1 MKKKKVISAV
11 LTAALCFSAAWPAAV
26 SADSADTVKP
36 IDGTVSGEGVPTEET
51 VIHAQYLN
59 GFEDATIRPENQ
71 VTRAQAAQMLS
82 GVSAKTDEGKQ
93 TSEISFSDVKADAW
107 YYDAV
112 MELAEEGILKGY
124 QDGTFRPDRKIT
136 RAEFAAV
143 L

>member
-1 MKKKKVISAV
+1 MKGLEIDMKKKKVISAV
-11 LTAALCFSAAWPAAV
+11 LTAALCLSAAWPAAV

-36 IDGTVSGEGVPTEET
+36 IDGTVSGEGFRRKRQSFTRSIST
-51 VIHAQYLN
+51 DLKTL
-59 GFEDATIRPENQ
+59 TIRPENQ

-112 MELAEEGILKGY
+112 MELAEEANPERIPGWNV
-124 QDGTFRPDRKIT
+124 PS
-136 RAEFAAV
+136 
-143 L
+143 

>member
-1 MKKKKVISAV
+1 
-11 LTAALCFSAAWPAAV
+11 
-26 SADSADTVKP
+26 
-36 IDGTVSGEGVPTEET
+36 
-51 VIHAQYLN
+51 
-59 GFEDATIRPENQ
+59 
-71 VTRAQAAQMLS
+71 MLS

-112 MELAEEGILKGY
+112 MELADEGILKGY

-143 L
+143 LKA